1 MTSAQGLKLDQP
13 AEYEIT
19 VQGLVSDR
27 WEDWLGDMARTTT
40 DDQGLAVTTLTGM
53 VADQAALMG
62 LLQTLYNLGFPLLR
76 VNVLE
81 ADSTG

>member
-1 MTSAQGLKLDQP
+1 MTDAQWLKLDQP

-27 WEDWLGDMARTTT
+27 WEDWLGDMARMTTG
-40 DDQGLAVTTLTGM
+40 DQGLAVTTLTGT

-62 LLQTLYNLGFPLLR
+62 LLQTLYNCGL
-76 VNVLE
+76 
-81 ADSTG
+81 A